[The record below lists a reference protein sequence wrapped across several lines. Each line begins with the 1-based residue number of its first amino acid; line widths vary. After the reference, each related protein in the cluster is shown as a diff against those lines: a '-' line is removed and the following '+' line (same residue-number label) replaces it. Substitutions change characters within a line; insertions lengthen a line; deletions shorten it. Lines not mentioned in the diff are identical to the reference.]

1 MELDAPAF
9 VRGVLRKHDL
19 AHRVAHR
26 GLLASIGAQL
36 AAQNADRI
44 TALLQG
50 TVEPPLNGGKAE
62 ADGITSSGMSPLVRR
77 ERLDRGA

>member
-9 VRGVLRKHDL
+9 VRGVLSEDDL

-50 TVEPPLNGGKAE
+50 KPGEPKAPPLIACTFKK
-62 ADGITSSGMSPLVRR
+62 
-77 ERLDRGA
+77 